1 MNLSPVKSVSKT
13 VDYETRFSPD
23 FLQPRLMNTTTR
35 NRFRKEP
42 VRVVSPFA
50 EARDELFQQIMRCGV
65 IDAAAEDQK
74 DWFDNTMQYLGD
86 RYHELA
92 PSELDELRVL
102 GERFAQPPKARKA
115 V

>member
-1 MNLSPVKSVSKT
+1 MVSK
-13 VDYETRFSPD
+13 RHR
-23 FLQPRLMNTTTR
+23 LQFTNFIDVFTSTELMNTQK

-42 VRVVSPFA
+42 VRAATPFA

-65 IDAAAEDQK
+65 VGSAPEDQK
-74 DWFDNTMQYLGD
+74 DWFDNTMGYLAE

-92 PSELDELRVL
+92 PTEVGELRVL
-102 GERFAQPPKARKA
+102 GERFAQPPKVRKA

>member
-1 MNLSPVKSVSKT
+1 MVSNT
-13 VDYETRFSPD
+13 GRFEDHD
-23 FLQPRLMNTTTR
+23 FIDVFTPTELMNTQK

-42 VRVVSPFA
+42 VRSATPFA

-65 IDAAAEDQK
+65 VGSAPEDQK
-74 DWFDNTMQYLGD
+74 DWFNNTMDYLAE

-92 PSELDELRVL
+92 PSEIGELRVL
-102 GERFAQPPKARKA
+102 GERFAQPPKVRKA

>member
-1 MNLSPVKSVSKT
+1 MN
-13 VDYETRFSPD
+13 
-23 FLQPRLMNTTTR
+23 NTK

-42 VRVVSPFA
+42 VRAATPFE

-65 IDAAAEDQK
+65 VGSAPEDQK
-74 DWFDNTMQYLGD
+74 DWFDNTMEYLTE

-92 PSELDELRVL
+92 PNQLGELRVL
-102 GERFAQPPKARKA
+102 GERFAQPPKVRKA

>member
-1 MNLSPVKSVSKT
+1 MN
-13 VDYETRFSPD
+13 
-23 FLQPRLMNTTTR
+23 TTR

-42 VRVVSPFA
+42 VRVVSPFE

-65 IDAAAEDQK
+65 IGAEAEDQK
-74 DWFDNTMQYLGD
+74 QWFDNTMEYLTE

-92 PSELDELRVL
+92 PSEIEQLRVL

>member
-1 MNLSPVKSVSKT
+1 MKT
-13 VDYETRFSPD
+13 
-23 FLQPRLMNTTTR
+23 QK

-42 VRVVSPFA
+42 VRAKTPFE

-65 IDAAAEDQK
+65 VGSAAGDQK
-74 DWFDNTMQYLGD
+74 DWFDNTMDYLTE

-92 PSELDELRVL
+92 PLEIGELRVL
-102 GERFAQPPKARKA
+102 GERFAQPPKVRRA

>member
-1 MNLSPVKSVSKT
+1 MN
-13 VDYETRFSPD
+13 
-23 FLQPRLMNTTTR
+23 NTK

-42 VRVVSPFA
+42 VRSATPFE

-65 IDAAAEDQK
+65 VGAAPDDQK
-74 DWFDNTMQYLGD
+74 DWFDNTMEYLTE

-92 PSELDELRVL
+92 PGQMDELRVL
-102 GERFAQPPKARKA
+102 GERFAQPPKERKA

>member
-1 MNLSPVKSVSKT
+1 MN
-13 VDYETRFSPD
+13 
-23 FLQPRLMNTTTR
+23 NTK

-42 VRVVSPFA
+42 VRAASPFE

-65 IDAAAEDQK
+65 VGSAPEDQK
-74 DWFDNTMQYLGD
+74 DWFDNTVEYLAE

-92 PSELDELRVL
+92 PSEVGELRLL
-102 GERFAQPPKARKA
+102 GERFAQPPKQRKA

>member
-1 MNLSPVKSVSKT
+1 M
-13 VDYETRFSPD
+13 
-23 FLQPRLMNTTTR
+23 TTTTK

-42 VRVVSPFA
+42 VRASTPFE

-65 IDAAAEDQK
+65 VGAAPEDQK
-74 DWFDNTMQYLGD
+74 DWFDNTMGYLTE

-92 PSELDELRVL
+92 PGQMDELRVL